1 MKKVL
6 VAIAALMLSL
16 TGMANA
22 QGIKM
27 TQAEFNKAG
36 TISLS
41 GNVVGFN
48 NVKDDDS
55 DEDQS
60 MSGINPQLGYMAIEN
75 LQITLGI
82 NYGSMTNGDN
92 ESSTW
97 TVTPGVRYYLDML
110 SKNNLFPHV
119 GATFGIGA
127 MEAGE
132 AKADMQTITVGAGI
146 TQAMGG
152 AQGGF
157 MTLGL
162 DYVMATTTPDAE
174 GAEDQ
179 NSSGLNVGVAFGLYF

>member
-75 LQITLGI
+75 LQIT
-82 NYGSMTNGDN
+82 
-92 ESSTW
+92 W
-97 TVTPGVRYYLDML
+97 
-110 SKNNLFPHV
+110 
-119 GATFGIGA
+119 
-127 MEAGE
+127 
-132 AKADMQTITVGAGI
+132 
-146 TQAMGG
+146 
-152 AQGGF
+152 
-157 MTLGL
+157 GL
-162 DYVMATTTPDAE
+162 TTAR
-174 GAEDQ
+174 
-179 NSSGLNVGVAFGLYF
+179 